1 MTSQNLR
8 EMGFQGF
15 VKVQD
20 LMKDISCVPDRKGVY
35 AIIRF
40 STGEPRFLKVGTGGH
55 FKNKEPNVLVSE
67 LEKNWLD
74 DTDIL
79 YIGKAGSLTGDATLR
94 SRLYQ
99 YMQFGQGYNVG
110 HWGGRYIWQL
120 ADRKSLMVC
129 WLPTLHSQEPE
140 VVEKGFIQD
149 FKLAHHG
156 NRPFANLRD

>member
-1 MTSQNLR
+1 MTSKNLR

-35 AIIRF
+35 AIIRC
-40 STGEPRFLKVGTGGH
+40 STEKPLFLKVGTGGH
-55 FKNKEPNVLVSE
+55 FKDKDPNVLISE
-67 LEKNWLD
+67 LERNWLG

-79 YIGKAGSLTGDATLR
+79 YIGKAGSLTGKASLR
-94 SRLYQ
+94 SRLMQ
-99 YMQFGQGYNVG
+99 YMQFGQGNKVG

-120 ADRKSLMVC
+120 ADSNSLMVC
-129 WLPTLHSQEPE
+129 WLPTPHGQDPE
-140 VVEKGFIQD
+140 VVEKGLIQD
-149 FKLAHHG
+149 FKLAHYG